1 MNKDDSAQIMKEKF
15 LLEKNLLHSL
25 ARRDYYEQYRRYLPR
40 KSRLL
45 PTTDL
50 LLRDYKKYYDLYPEH
65 TEIDFEEFA
74 SLFVSTWHTN
84 DLPDEELNFYTSNVL
99 PKLTEEW
106 DEDAEKSLI
115 GLFNRE
121 FVDNVTGLDT
131 DSLTPEKLQEELDK
145 YQMKYESVVMNADQD
160 LKSLLDFEFE
170 DGDYSGAVPYYLSSL
185 QNNLKGMLPGSLIV
199 INAASGAGKSAFV
212 ISQMVHTI
220 RYLQRTGETRPVL
233 HFSSEDHLPK
243 LTRRIFSN
251 LYAHLLPNGIID
263 LQDKDTYRRIKELY
277 AKEYADVPY
286 KMCSIFEGSSVQIIK
301 NKLQRHNPALCVIDI
316 TDVLV
321 DRNKG
326 NEALQFKLLYDKL
339 RQLSIQY
346 CPIIATTQAGA
357 TAAPKNSHG
366 EKTYKLWLD
375 SGDMYFSNE
384 GGKDGAAETVI
395 GIGMT
400 DPLDP
405 VRGIKIIKNKEG
417 AGDVK
422 FYCNFEGQ
430 YSRFTEMK

>member
-1 MNKDDSAQIMKEKF
+1 MQDSAQLMKEKF
-15 LLEKNLLHSL
+15 MLEKNLLHSL
-25 ARRDYYEQYRRYLPR
+25 SRREYFEQYRRYLPR

-50 LLRDYKKYYDLYPEH
+50 LLRDYKRYYDLYPDH
-65 TEIDFEEFA
+65 TDIDFEEFS
-74 SLFVSTWHTN
+74 SLFISTWHN
-84 DLPDEELNFYTSNVL
+84 EDLPDEDLQFYSNNIL
-99 PKLTEEW
+99 PKLLESPDEE
-106 DEDAEKSLI
+106 AEKSLI

-121 FVDNVTGLDT
+121 FVDTITSCNAD
-131 DSLTPEKLQEELDK
+131 DLTPEKLQSELDR
-145 YQMKYESVVMNADQD
+145 YQIKYESVFNNSDQD

-170 DGDYSGAVPYYLSSL
+170 DSDYSGAIPYFLPTL
-185 QNNLKGMLPGSLIV
+185 QKNLKGMLPGSLIV

-212 ISQMVHTI
+212 ISQMVDTI
-220 RYLQRTGETRPVL
+220 KHLRKTGETRPVL

-251 LYAHLLPNGIID
+251 LYASELPGGILD
-263 LQDKDTYRRIKELY
+263 LQDKEVYTRIKDLY
-277 AKEYADVPY
+277 TGEYAEVPY
-286 KMCSIFEGSSVQIIK
+286 KMCSIFEGMSVQVIK

-357 TAAPKNSHG
+357 TAAPKNSKG

-395 GIGMT
+395 GVGMT
-400 DPLDP
+400 DPLDAI
-405 VRGIKIIKNKEG
+405 RGIKIIKNKEG

-430 YSRFTEMK
+430 YSRFSEAE